1 MVSTILFFDDKAI
14 YMKGSSLFYLLR
26 LSALFMLGYT
36 IWVLSFILYNQPIE
50 YSSWIFFTNQTLFQ
64 LSTSFAA
71 FFILIHTFIGLWTV
85 GTDYFTPRTLG
96 FLHPTLARY
105 ADLIRSGYTFLFV
118 ALGILIVI
126 TTLFIIWR

>member
-96 FLHPTLARY
+96 FLHPTLARFSSIIEQS
-105 ADLIRSGYTFLFV
+105 ALLISS
-118 ALGILIVI
+118 I
-126 TTLFIIWR
+126 

>member
-14 YMKGSSLFYLLR
+14 HMKGSSLFYLLR

-118 ALGILIVI
+118 ALGILILI

>member
-14 YMKGSSLFYLLR
+14 YMKGSSLFYLHR